1 MSKTSSSLKTYAQKS
16 MTMLFKK
23 KMKVTWIINNNKKNN
38 KRNQKEKMMKNSIL
52 EELKWTFSKK
62 EPEKFS

>member
-1 MSKTSSSLKTYAQKS
+1 

-23 KMKVTWIINNNKKNN
+23 KMKVTWIINKNKKKN

-62 EPEKFS
+62 EQEKFS